1 LPGADHSIEE
11 HPLPSQSPP
20 VTARIAAVVALVGLI
35 AIIGLVVGYALL
47 NPGKVLIAAICL
59 FGGVLVAWAAAT
71 SHRWHTGLAVIA
83 VALLAAAFVLV
94 LVANRS
100 LVEIVAL
107 VGLTVVTV
115 AAGRFATRWE
125 VLAAK
130 HRRWQR
136 VGPAARSVLLM
147 NPKSG
152 SGKVEQNDLENEAR
166 KRGIEPIVIGP
177 DDDLLELARRA
188 VEDGADT
195 IGMAGGD
202 GSQALVASV
211 AAERGV
217 AFVCIPAGTRNH
229 LALDLGIDRNDVVG
243 ALGAFGE
250 ARESTIDLGAVNDRV
265 FVNNVCL
272 GVYAEIVSSDAY
284 RDAKVRTVTEML
296 PELMGRDAP
305 PFDLQLDEPGG
316 KTLEGPAMV
325 LISNNPYR
333 LGHLGGFGT
342 RSRLD
347 TGELGIAALCVE
359 GSADVAMFVAA
370 EVAGRIDSFPGWDH
384 WSDTSVEV
392 RSSSPIAAGI
402 DGESCTLEPPLR
414 FEIRPAALR
423 VRIPRH
429 APGVSPAASR
439 PGVGRSTIVGL
450 GRIAMGRASGLIR

>member
-1 LPGADHSIEE
+1 MA
-11 HPLPSQSPP
+11 SQSPP
-20 VTARIAAVVALVGLI
+20 VTARIAAVVALAGLI
-35 AIIGLVVGYALL
+35 AITVVVVGYALL
-47 NPGKVLIAAICL
+47 NPGKVLLASICL
-59 FGGVLVAWAAAT
+59 FLGILVAWAAAT
-71 SHRWHTGLAVIA
+71 SHRWHTSLALIA
-83 VALLAAAFVLV
+83 VALLVAALV
-94 LVANRS
+94 LILVADRS
-100 LVEIVAL
+100 LLEIILLVAL
-107 VGLTVVTV
+107 AAVTV

-130 HRRWQR
+130 HRRWER
-136 VGPAARSVLLM
+136 VGSAGRSVLLM

-152 SGKVEQNDLENEAR
+152 GGKVVQNDLEAEAR
-166 KRGIEPIVIGP
+166 KRGIEPIVLGP

-188 VEDGADT
+188 VADGVDT

-211 AAERGV
+211 AAENGV

-229 LALDLGIDRNDVVG
+229 LALDLGLDRNDVVG
-243 ALGAFGE
+243 ALDAFDE
-250 ARESTIDLGAVNDRV
+250 ARESTIDLAVVNDRV

-284 RDAKVRTVTEML
+284 RDAKVQTVTEML

-305 PFDLQLDEPGG
+305 TFDVQLDEPGG
-316 KTLEGPAMV
+316 RTLEGPAMV
-325 LISNNPYR
+325 LVSNNPYR

-347 TGELGIAALCVE
+347 TGELGIAALCVN
-359 GSADVAMFVAA
+359 GSADVALFVAA

-384 WSDTSVEV
+384 WSGTTVEV
-392 RSSSPIAAGI
+392 RSGSPVAAGV

-429 APGVSPAASR
+429 SPGVSPAASR
-439 PGVGRSTIVGL
+439 PGVGRSTVVGL
-450 GRIAMGRASGLIR
+450 GRIALGRPSGLIR